1 MTATI
6 STKTPAGPSHPLAPA
21 GVTTVGSGRSSSVW
35 RDTGLVFSRGMRL
48 SLRNPVWLVMGLAQP
63 LLYLFF
69 FGPLLTKVS
78 GGPGFP
84 PGDPWQVFVP
94 ALVVMLGLF
103 GAAFVGFGLIS
114 EWRDGVI
121 DRMRVTP
128 MSRFALLAGR
138 VLRDLVVLAVQAVL
152 LILAG
157 VAMGL
162 RGPVAGMFVGTLIVL
177 LLGATM
183 SAASYAVALT
193 VKSEDALAPLLNG
206 IMLPVMLLSGIMLPI
221 TRGFAP
227 DWLFWLS
234 RINPVAYIVDA
245 ARAAFLGDFSSHH
258 FWIGAG
264 VSVVLAAVGL
274 TLATRT
280 FTRQSR

>member
-1 MTATI
+1 M
-6 STKTPAGPSHPLAPA
+6 
-21 GVTTVGSGRSSSVW
+21 
-35 RDTGLVFSRGMRL
+35 VFSRGMRL

-69 FGPLLTKVS
+69 FGPLLTKIS

-84 PGDPWQVFVP
+84 PGDPWQIFVP

-128 MSRFALLAGR
+128 MSRFALLGGR
-138 VLRDLVVLAVQAVL
+138 VLRDVVVLSVQAVL

-157 VAMGL
+157 VVMGL
-162 RGPVAGMFVGTLIVL
+162 RGPVFGMVVGTAIVL
-177 LLGATM
+177 ALGATM
-183 SAASYAVALT
+183 SAASYALALSL
-193 VKSEDALAPLLNG
+193 KSEDALAPLLNG
-206 IMLPVMLLSGIMLPI
+206 IMLPVMLLSGTMLPI
-221 TRGFAP
+221 TQGFAP
-227 DWLFWLS
+227 DWLYYLS
-234 RINPVAYIVDA
+234 RLNPIAYVVDA
-245 ARAAFLGDFSSHH
+245 ARAAFIGDFSSHH
-258 FWIGAG
+258 FWVGLG
-264 VSVVLAAVGL
+264 VAVVLAVVGM
-274 TLATRT
+274 TIATRT